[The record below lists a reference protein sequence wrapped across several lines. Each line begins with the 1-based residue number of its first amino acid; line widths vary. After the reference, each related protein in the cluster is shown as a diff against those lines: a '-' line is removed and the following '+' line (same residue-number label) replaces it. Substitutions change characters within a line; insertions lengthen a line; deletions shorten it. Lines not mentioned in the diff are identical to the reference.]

1 MEMKDVKDRVAE
13 FMDTLSERHRRGNRG
28 TDTLFVLDFGSFKRA
43 TALKF
48 GL

>member
-13 FMDTLSERHRRGNRG
+13 FMHTLLERHRRGNQG
-28 TDTLFVLDFGSFKRA
+28 ADTLFVLDFSSFIRA
-43 TALKF
+43 TAIKF

>member
-13 FMDTLSERHRRGNRG
+13 FMDTLREWHRRGNRG

>member
-13 FMDTLSERHRRGNRG
+13 FMDTLRGRHRRGNHG
-28 TDTLFVLDFGSFKRA
+28 ADTLFVLDFSSFIRA
-43 TALKF
+43 TAIKF

>member
-13 FMDTLSERHRRGNRG
+13 FMDTLRERHRRGNRG
-28 TDTLFVLDFGSFKRA
+28 TDTLFVHDFGSFKRA

>member
-13 FMDTLSERHRRGNRG
+13 FMDTLRERHRRGNRG

-43 TALKF
+43 TALKV

>member
-1 MEMKDVKDRVAE
+1 MEMKDVKDRVSE
-13 FMDTLSERHRRGNRG
+13 FMDTLRERHRRGNRG

>member
-13 FMDTLSERHRRGNRG
+13 FMDTLRERHRRGNRG
-28 TDTLFVLDFGSFKRA
+28 TDTLFVLDLGSFKRA